1 MNEKLIVKI
10 DDLDMNGLGIA
21 HKGNRTIF
29 IDNALPQELIECD
42 IIKQKNSLL
51 FAKNTKII
59 EKSDLRTTPLCPYF
73 NLCGGCDIQHLNYE
87 KALEFKKQQLLLTF
101 KKVANIDIKNLNIIA
116 SDKNYFYRNKI
127 SMKIDE
133 INNKKVLCLYKKN
146 SHDSVKIDSC
156 KIMNEQFDY
165 VIKCVNEY
173 LDICNLKVYNEKTKK
188 GELKHLVCRIINNDL
203 LLTFVLHD
211 NKNLNDIEILYKKL
225 TAKFKNVG
233 INKNINKSDKEI
245 LSYNFINLI
254 GKNEIKFNSL
264 NINQKIT
271 NGSFLQV
278 NNFIASEIYSFVLK
292 NISGNIVNCYSGA
305 GLLSS
310 ILAKN
315 NINNTIYAIEINK
328 EAHKLAQILKQEN
341 NVLNLKNFCGDAGTV
356 LDKLNLKDYN
366 LVLDPPKSGIDD
378 KMINVILKNSPKK
391 IIYISC
397 DKNSLAKNLKMLFN
411 KYNLTNVTAFDMF
424 PQTKNLETVVILEK
438 K

>member
-1 MNEKLIVKI
+1 MNEKIIVKI
-10 DDLDMNGLGIA
+10 DDLDMNGLGVA
-21 HKGNRTIF
+21 HKNNSTIF
-29 IDNALPQELIECD
+29 VDNALPQELIECE
-42 IIKQKNSLL
+42 IYKQKNGI
-51 FAKNTKII
+51 FYAKNTKII
-59 EKSDLRTTPLCPYF
+59 EKSDIRAVPLCPYF
-73 NLCGGCDIQHLNYE
+73 NFCGGCDIQHLNYE
-87 KALEFKKQQLLLTF
+87 KSLEFKKQQLILTF
-101 KKVANIDIKNLNIIA
+101 KKVANIVVNNLNIIA

-146 SHDSVKIDSC
+146 SHTSVKIDSC

-173 LDICNLKVYNEKTKK
+173 LDFCNLKVYDEKTKK

-203 LLTFVLHD
+203 LLTFVLND
-211 NKNLNDIEILYKKL
+211 NKNLNNIDFLYKNL
-225 TAKFKNVG
+225 TKKFKNVG
-233 INKNINKSDKEI
+233 INKNINKSDNEI

-254 GKNEIKFNSL
+254 GKNEIEFNSL

-278 NNFIASEIYSFVLK
+278 NNFIANKIYNFVLK
-292 NISGNIVNCYSGA
+292 NIGGNIVNCYSGA

-315 NINNTIYAIEINK
+315 NSENKIYAIEINK
-328 EAHKLAQILKQEN
+328 EAHKLAQILKKDN
-341 NVLNLKNFCGDAGTV
+341 KILNLENFCGDAGTI

-366 LVLDPPKSGIDD
+366 LILDPTKSGIDD
-378 KMINVILKNSPKK
+378 KMINVILKNLPKK

-397 DKNSLAKNLKMLFN
+397 DKNSLAKNLKALLGS
-411 KYNLTNVTAFDMF
+411 YNLTNITAFDMF
-424 PQTKNLETVVILEK
+424 PQTKNLETVVILDK